1 MKHVKWVDIENFH
14 SMRRCFQK
22 RPDLLPDGKSV
33 VTYRGKVK
41 LHGTNAGIAVD
52 ADGTVYAM
60 SRTSVITPEND
71 NVGFAKWV
79 DSQKDA
85 LAAFAPPTGTIVLYG
100 EWCGPGIQKGV
111 AISQIKE
118 RVFAVFAAF
127 RIEDD
132 KRTGII
138 VEPIALKH
146 VCEKAFG
153 HEYDHVI
160 PWFNE
165 GERFTVDWTAS
176 AEDLEDVLSRINAR
190 VAEVEACDPFTS
202 KQFGVDGTG
211 EGLVMYPVD
220 SPQYDHFSAL
230 VFKAK
235 GDAHRVMGKTKAAQ
249 ADPTVMSSLREFAEN
264 ACTVSRMEQGVRA
277 VNEGELVFDMKKTGD
292 FCRWISGD
300 IEKECLSEMEASGI
314 ELKLGKN
321 ACVNYAKVWYVKNA
335 QSL

>member
-1 MKHVKWVDIENFH
+1 MPRHIAWTDIENFH
-14 SMRRCFQK
+14 SMRRSFQK

-79 DSQKDA
+79 DSKKDA

-118 RVFAVFAAF
+118 RAFVVFAAF

-160 PWFNE
+160 PWFND
-165 GERFTVDWTAS
+165 GEQFTVDWAAS
-176 AEDLEDVLSRINAR
+176 AEDLEDVLSKINAR

-211 EGLVMYPVD
+211 EGLVMYPVG
-220 SPQYDHFSAL
+220 SPQYDYFSAL

-235 GDAHRVMGKTKAAQ
+235 GEKHQVVARTKPAQ
-249 ADPTVMSSLREFAEN
+249 ADAAKAEDVQ
-264 ACTVSRMEQGVRA
+264 AFVDIVLPVARLEQGMSVVSPDGADQRFIPHFLKW
-277 VNEGELVFDMKKTGD
+277 VHDDVV
-292 FCRWISGD
+292 
-300 IEKECLSEMEASGI
+300 KECQAELEASG
-314 ELKLGKN
+314 LDQKN
-321 ACVNYAKVWYVKNA
+321 ALRAVTAKARLWYIDQAKK
-335 QSL
+335 L